1 MIQNHC
7 VSIKQATVLFFSSF
21 LLAACGE
28 PQPRTSVREKG
39 RLTVVMDEP
48 LPGYFVFGGESYG
61 YQYDLFKAF
70 DYHLGVELQVVRS
83 ERPSEYD
90 AMLADGRADIV
101 TALSDHAAE
110 IASASAIPIY
120 HTSYVLLA
128 GKRKADEIRK
138 KKRFELIPCI
148 REGKVLI
155 SSGFKSTR
163 AYSMLLDSLSRTA
176 EVYVSS
182 RNSFEL
188 IGALG
193 DGRYDYLICEMS
205 EAQLG
210 CAFQK
215 NVAQIYRFAEPVALS
230 AVVSPQ
236 DTSLRSDFEAWLSH
250 FRNSGEYAML
260 NYLYFEKGIVRQ
272 MLGRGLSAARGGGI
286 SVYDELFK
294 EVCEREGYDW
304 RLMSAIAYS
313 ESRFNPMLVSSKGA
327 CGLMQVMPRVAR
339 QLGFKGSV
347 MDPASNILLAAKV
360 LGKIEKSLDFGP
372 SASEM
377 DRLRIVLACY
387 NGGIGHVIDA
397 RNLARKYGGDP
408 DSWTDV
414 SHYLTLKSDPAYAED
429 EIVRHG
435 RFECRT
441 IRVSGCGYGERRARS
456 GCGALALR
464 PGRVRAG
471 RGGIFFPVRAAGGV
485 RRCLLRSSC
494 PDCRSA
500 CGSLEISG
508 LATPSPFP
516 FRRRTSKALRRRRLL
531 PRCCRAWPESG
542 SSR

>member
-70 DYHLGVELQVVRS
+70 ADHLGVELQVVRS

-182 RNSFEL
+182 RN
-188 IGALG
+188 
-193 DGRYDYLICEMS
+193 
-205 EAQLG
+205 
-210 CAFQK
+210 
-215 NVAQIYRFAEPVALS
+215 RFAEPVALS

-435 RFECRT
+435 RFVGRQT
-441 IRVSGCGYGERRARS
+441 
-456 GCGALALR
+456 LAFVDGVIDR
-464 PGRVRAG
+464 YKTYCSSVGR
-471 RGGIFFPVRAAGGV
+471 
-485 RRCLLRSSC
+485 
-494 PDCRSA
+494 
-500 CGSLEISG
+500 
-508 LATPSPFP
+508 
-516 FRRRTSKALRRRRLL
+516 
-531 PRCCRAWPESG
+531 
-542 SSR
+542 

>member
-28 PQPRTSVREKG
+28 PQLRTSVREKG

-61 YQYDLFKAF
+61 YQYDLFKAYA
-70 DYHLGVELQVVRS
+70 DHLGVELQVVRS

-110 IASASAIPIY
+110 IASASAVPIY

-148 REGKVLI
+148 REGKVSI
-155 SSGFKSTR
+155 
-163 AYSMLLDSLSRTA
+163 
-176 EVYVSS
+176 
-182 RNSFEL
+182 
-188 IGALG
+188 
-193 DGRYDYLICEMS
+193 
-205 EAQLG
+205 
-210 CAFQK
+210 
-215 NVAQIYRFAEPVALS
+215 
-230 AVVSPQ
+230 
-236 DTSLRSDFEAWLSH
+236 SLRSDFEAWLSH

-435 RFECRT
+435 RFVGRQT
-441 IRVSGCGYGERRARS
+441 
-456 GCGALALR
+456 LAFVDGVIDR
-464 PGRVRAG
+464 YKTYCSSVGR
-471 RGGIFFPVRAAGGV
+471 
-485 RRCLLRSSC
+485 
-494 PDCRSA
+494 
-500 CGSLEISG
+500 
-508 LATPSPFP
+508 
-516 FRRRTSKALRRRRLL
+516 
-531 PRCCRAWPESG
+531 
-542 SSR
+542 

>member
-1 MIQNHC
+1 
-7 VSIKQATVLFFSSF
+7 
-21 LLAACGE
+21 
-28 PQPRTSVREKG
+28 
-39 RLTVVMDEP
+39 
-48 LPGYFVFGGESYG
+48 
-61 YQYDLFKAF
+61 
-70 DYHLGVELQVVRS
+70 
-83 ERPSEYD
+83 
-90 AMLADGRADIV
+90 MLADGRADIV

-110 IASASAIPIY
+110 IASASAVPIY

-435 RFECRT
+435 RFVGRQT
-441 IRVSGCGYGERRARS
+441 
-456 GCGALALR
+456 LAFVDGVIDR
-464 PGRVRAG
+464 YKTYCSSVGR
-471 RGGIFFPVRAAGGV
+471 
-485 RRCLLRSSC
+485 
-494 PDCRSA
+494 
-500 CGSLEISG
+500 
-508 LATPSPFP
+508 
-516 FRRRTSKALRRRRLL
+516 
-531 PRCCRAWPESG
+531 
-542 SSR
+542 